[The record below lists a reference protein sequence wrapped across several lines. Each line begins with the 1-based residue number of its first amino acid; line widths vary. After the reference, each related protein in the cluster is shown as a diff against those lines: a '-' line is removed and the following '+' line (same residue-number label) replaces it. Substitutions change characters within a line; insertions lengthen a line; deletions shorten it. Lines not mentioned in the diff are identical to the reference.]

1 MDKHSIVILHGWQSK
16 IDRWKPLE
24 TELFKNFKVFLPVLP
39 GFGLEKINNK
49 NGWNLNDYCSWL
61 DKYLKKN
68 KIRKPVLIGHSFGGR
83 IAIKYASANSCL
95 YKLVL
100 IASAGLKN
108 RSFKKAVGFYL
119 AKMGNLL
126 FSLPLLAELKKP
138 LRWFLYKALREHDYY
153 QADEF
158 QKKTMAKIVEEDLEK
173 YLEYINIPSLI
184 IWGTLDKL
192 TPFWQAK
199 ILSKKI
205 RNSILKSYVGVGHD
219 VPFSKYKQVAKQIT
233 DFVKK

>member
-1 MDKHSIVILHGWQSK
+1 MDKHTLVILHGWQSK
-16 IDRWKPLE
+16 IERWKPLE
-24 TELFKNFKVFLPVLP
+24 TELSKNFKVFLPVLP
-39 GFGLEKINNK
+39 GFGVDKITSK
-49 NGWNLNDYCSWL
+49 NGWSLNDYCNWL
-61 DKYLKKN
+61 NKFLKKN
-68 KIRKPVLIGHSFGGR
+68 KISKPVLIGHSFGGR
-83 IAIKYASANSCL
+83 IAIKYASSNSQL

-108 RSFKKAVGFYL
+108 KSIKKAAGFYL

-126 FSLPLLAELKKP
+126 FSLPLLEKLKKP
-138 LRWFLYKALREHDYY
+138 LQWFLYKALREHDYY

-158 QKKTMAKIVEEDLEK
+158 QKKTMVRIVEEDLEK
-173 YLEYINIPSLI
+173 YLKCINLPSLI
-184 IWGTLDKL
+184 IWGTLDRL

-205 RNSILKSYVGVGHD
+205 KNSILKSYGGVGHD

-233 DFVKK
+233 DFIKK

>member
-1 MDKHSIVILHGWQSK
+1 MDKHALVILHGWQSK
-16 IDRWKPLE
+16 TARWKPLV
-24 TELFKNFKVFLPVLP
+24 TELSKNFKVFLPVLP
-39 GFGLEKINNK
+39 GFGVDKFTSK
-49 NGWNLNDYCSWL
+49 NGWSLNDYCNWL
-61 DKYLKKN
+61 NMFLKKN
-68 KIRKPVLIGHSFGGR
+68 KITKPVLVGHSFGGR
-83 IAIKYASANSCL
+83 IAIKYASSNSQL

-108 RSFKKAVGFYL
+108 KSIKKVVGFYL

-126 FSLPLLAELKKP
+126 FSLPLLTKLKKS
-138 LRWFLYKALREHDYY
+138 LQWFLYKALREHDYY

-173 YLEYINIPSLI
+173 NLENINLPTLI

-205 RNSILKSYVGVGHD
+205 KNSILKFYGGVGHD